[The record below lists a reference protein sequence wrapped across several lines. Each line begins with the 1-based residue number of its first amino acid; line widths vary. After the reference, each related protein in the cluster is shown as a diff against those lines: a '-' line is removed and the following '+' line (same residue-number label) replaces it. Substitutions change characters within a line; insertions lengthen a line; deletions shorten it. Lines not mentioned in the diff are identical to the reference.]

1 MKTMRDNT
9 GHDVPVKYVGKYDRL
24 RDERTKRVLA
34 RFRKARS
41 VLEAVVRDSLADI
54 AAIQEARDTPVAEK
68 GNFSVT
74 SFDGLVKVAIDQ
86 AWHIE
91 LDDRVKEARDR
102 MLGYAKRLCGKA
114 GDDAAALLEIVEEA
128 FAANSAGRLSV
139 SRVMSLCR
147 RNIQAREWTEAR
159 DMLLASLQPER
170 GRCYI
175 HVYARPDMQH
185 DFEMI
190 RLDLADCWP
199 REEAPHA

>member
-1 MKTMRDNT
+1 MKTMRDNL
-9 GHDVPVKYVGKYDRL
+9 GHDVPLKYVAKYDRV
-24 RDERTKRVLA
+24 RDAKTKRILGRFQQA
-34 RFRKARS
+34 RAM
-41 VLEAVVRDSLADI
+41 LEKVVRESLADI
-54 AAIQEARDTPVAEK
+54 AEIQEARETALAEK

-102 MLGYAKRLCGKA
+102 MLDYAKSLCAKA
-114 GDDAAALLEIVEEA
+114 GPDATALLEIVEEA

-139 SRVMSLCR
+139 ARVMSLCR
-147 RNIQAREWTEAR
+147 RNIAAAQWKDAR
-159 DMLLASLQPER
+159 DMLLASLQPEK

-175 HVYARPDMQH
+175 HVYSRPDMQH
-185 DFEMI
+185 DFQMV

-199 REEAPHA
+199 REEAR